1 MSITT
6 RNRKTGIFAAAAVLA
21 LWAGPAY
28 SQDNPDAKVVVDP
41 DSLYQ
46 NKELDR
52 RYHEILNRTP
62 DGNAAHDPWGN
73 VRASEVK
80 PKDNKKKP
88 VTGTTATK

>member
-1 MSITT
+1 MSIRTK
-6 RNRKTGIFAAAAVLA
+6 NRKAGIFAAAAVLA
-21 LWAGPAY
+21 LWVGPAY
-28 SQDNPDAKVVVDP
+28 SQNNPDSKVVVDP

-62 DGNAAHDPWGN
+62 DGKEAHDPWGS

-80 PKDNKKKP
+80 PKDNKNRQSS
-88 VTGTTATK
+88 GTK